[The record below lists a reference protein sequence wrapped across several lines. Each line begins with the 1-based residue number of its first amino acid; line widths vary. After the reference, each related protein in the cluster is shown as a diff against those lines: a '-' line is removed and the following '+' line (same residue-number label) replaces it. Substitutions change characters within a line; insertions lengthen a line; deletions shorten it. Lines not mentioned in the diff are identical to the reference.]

1 MDQDRVEG
9 LTRWRTQVL
18 AGTACAW
25 WKAAFGEP
33 TAKMGWK
40 PGHGNGPLQPYAN
53 ATNGP
58 ERPVCRA
65 GAMPRLGASWRQRE
79 VGSTTQ
85 IGRVQLGGTK
95 QGDTVVGGEFQ
106 VSSSEFEP
114 N

>member
-1 MDQDRVEG
+1 M
-9 LTRWRTQVL
+9 L

-25 WKAAFGEP
+25 WKAAFGAP

-40 PGHGNGPLQPYAN
+40 PGHGNSPLQPYAN

-65 GAMPRLGASWRQRE
+65 GATPRLGASTMA
-79 VGSTTQ
+79 VGAT
-85 IGRVQLGGTK
+85 IGLVIAQTGIVQLGGT
-95 QGDTVVGGEFQ
+95 
-106 VSSSEFEP
+106 